1 MTSKPCLTNFNEDYN
16 SEENEEHKNVNSVN
30 NQKNGNY
37 RDFVKLFL
45 KIKFEKLDN
54 DHCGQKVNQDAIW
67 HQALQMKV
75 PCHKWKQFILNEL
88 KNYKKYNDLKKKK

>member
-1 MTSKPCLTNFNEDYN
+1 MTNNNEVYCD
-16 SEENEEHKNVNSVN
+16 EENEEHKTVIFENI
-30 NQKNGNY
+30 QKNGNY

-54 DHCGQKVNQDAIW
+54 EHSGQKISQDDIW
-67 HQALQMKV
+67 LQAVQSKV

-88 KNYKKYNDLKKKK
+88 KNYKKYIDLKRKK